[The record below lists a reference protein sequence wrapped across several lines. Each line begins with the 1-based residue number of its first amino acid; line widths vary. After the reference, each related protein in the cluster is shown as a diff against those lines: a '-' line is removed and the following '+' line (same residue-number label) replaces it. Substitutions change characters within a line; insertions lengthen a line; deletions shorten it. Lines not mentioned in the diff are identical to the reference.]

1 MGGQRIQGQWIDG
14 GSAQSREILVV
25 FPIQNDTKK
34 FKISKKMN
42 HNFEWLVFLD
52 DKALPFLLTASFIF
66 HPFVTRH

>member
-1 MGGQRIQGQWIDG
+1 
-14 GSAQSREILVV
+14 VV